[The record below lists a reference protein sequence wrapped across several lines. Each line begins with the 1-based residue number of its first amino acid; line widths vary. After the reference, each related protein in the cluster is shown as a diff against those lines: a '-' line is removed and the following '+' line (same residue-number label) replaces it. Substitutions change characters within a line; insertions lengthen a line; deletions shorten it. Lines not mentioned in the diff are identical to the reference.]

1 MKIKSKKC
9 RICKDQFI
17 PGNSLQL
24 VCGWKCAI
32 ELSNQKKQKEIREW
46 QKEKRIELM
55 SASDWRNKL
64 QKVFN
69 EFIRERDRGL
79 PCASCE
85 RPLGKK
91 YDAGHLYSVG
101 RFPEL
106 RFSELNCHAQC
117 VNCNRHLHGNGAMY
131 RKNIVKRIGEDGLEA
146 LDSQINI
153 MKHYAIDEIKAMIQ
167 DYRHKIKLIKMDQ

>member
-1 MKIKSKKC
+1 V
-9 RICKDQFI
+9 
-17 PGNSLQL
+17 
-24 VCGWKCAI
+24 VCGWQCAI
-32 ELSNQKKQKEIREW
+32 ELSNKKKEKEIKKW
-46 QKEKRIELM
+46 QKEKREELM
-55 SASDWRNKL
+55 TASDWRNKL

-85 RPLGKK
+85 RQLGKK

-131 RKNIVKRIGEDGLEA
+131 RKNIVKRIGEDGLKA

-153 MKHYAIDEIKAMIQ
+153 MKHYSIPELKEMII
-167 DYRHKIKLIKMDQ
+167 DYRQKIKLIKMEE